1 LIDLG
6 SIVIKALLYQSNIA
20 IGFGGDGSWK
30 GCGRDKN
37 TQNVVNNKMNM
48 VERGVS
54 KFDDSNFAT
63 PLSTMLLS
71 LFTTFCLLYAEWS
84 YR

>member
-1 LIDLG
+1 VTVLG
-6 SIVIKALLYQSNIA
+6 KE
-20 IGFGGDGSWK
+20 
-30 GCGRDKN
+30 GCGRDKRL
-37 TQNVVNNKMNM
+37 QNVVNYERNM

-71 LFTTFCLLYAEWS
+71 LFITFCVLYAEWS

>member
-1 LIDLG
+1 VTVLG
-6 SIVIKALLYQSNIA
+6 NER
-20 IGFGGDGSWK
+20 
-30 GCGRDKN
+30 CGRDKN
-37 TQNVVNNKMNM
+37 TPNVKNNERNM

-63 PLSTMLLS
+63 SLSTMLLS
-71 LFTTFCLLYAEWS
+71 LFTTCCLLYAEWS